1 MRDDTRNW
9 IACAEYDLET
19 ARCMLETGRHVYVI
33 FMCHLAL
40 EKMLK
45 AHVTEVIQAEPAK
58 THNLMYLVRK
68 AGLEVPSDILDFLG
82 DINNECVP
90 TRYPRDIAKLV
101 SKFNR
106 EMAESYLRS
115 TREAIK
121 WLKDDPNLKG

>member
-9 IACAEYDLET
+9 IACVEYDLAT
-19 ARCMLETGRHVYVI
+19 AQGLFETGRYVYVI
-33 FMCHLAL
+33 FMCHLAI

-45 AHVTEVIQAEPAK
+45 AHVTEVIQAVPAK

-68 AGLEVPSDILDFLG
+68 AGLEVPPDILDFLG

-101 SKFNR
+101 SKFDR
-106 EMAESYLRS
+106 EMAGSYLRS

-121 WLKDDPNLKG
+121 WLRHDPNLRG